1 LISGNTLRLLSPELL
16 LLLTGLVVLCVD
28 LIWRDQAR
36 KTLWVPA
43 LAVVGLA
50 AALAATILLWKTDQ
64 TTVLHV
70 MAVDHFALL
79 FKIIAILTVGLVVV
93 ASVPYLKGRTPY
105 RTEFYALLVFAALA
119 ICLASSAIN
128 LISIYLAMEFLSI
141 TSYVLAG
148 YLRGDTK
155 SNEAGLK
162 YFLYGAVTS
171 AAMLYGMSLLYGAT
185 GTTDLAEIAR
195 ALTAGDP
202 DLLWLAVAAIILL
215 LAGFG
220 FKMVLAPFHQ
230 WAPDTYEGAPTP
242 VTAFLSVGSKAAGF
256 AILMR
261 VFLTALYDFQGGI
274 GWSVLMSLSIIS
286 MLLGN
291 LIALRQTDIK
301 RMLAYS
307 SIAQAGYIIIG
318 VIAIEASA
326 GATFQGISGTLFY
339 LLGYLFSNLAAFIAI
354 IAFENATGSTAIAD
368 YNGLV
373 RRSPVLAGVLLVAML
388 SLAGIPGTVGFLGKF
403 LVFGAAIQVG
413 EWRTVILAIV
423 GIITS
428 VIGASYY
435 LNVVRQIF
443 FEPADEGAA
452 PIAVPA
458 GLKVGMALVVVG
470 ILAIGVYPQPFINLA
485 TQSMQMLARAF

>member
-1 LISGNTLRLLSPELL
+1 
-16 LLLTGLVVLCVD
+16 
-28 LIWRDQAR
+28 
-36 KTLWVPA
+36 
-43 LAVVGLA
+43 
-50 AALAATILLWKTDQ
+50 
-64 TTVLHV
+64 
-70 MAVDHFALL
+70 MAF
-79 FKIIAILTVGLVVV
+79 
-93 ASVPYLKGRTPY
+93 
-105 RTEFYALLVFAALA
+105 
-119 ICLASSAIN
+119 
-128 LISIYLAMEFLSI
+128 
-141 TSYVLAG
+141 
-148 YLRGDTK
+148 
-155 SNEAGLK
+155 
-162 YFLYGAVTS
+162 
-171 AAMLYGMSLLYGAT
+171 
-185 GTTDLAEIAR
+185 
-195 ALTAGDP
+195 
-202 DLLWLAVAAIILL
+202 
-215 LAGFG
+215 
-220 FKMVLAPFHQ
+220 
-230 WAPDTYEGAPTP
+230 
-242 VTAFLSVGSKAAGF
+242 
-256 AILMR
+256 
-261 VFLTALYDFQGGI
+261 
-274 GWSVLMSLSIIS
+274 LMSLSIIS
-286 MLLGN
+286 MFLGN
-291 LIALRQTDIK
+291 LIAMRQSDIK